1 LNGELRR
8 GEATVRPFGPVRG
21 RRVDGTHRAGADTG
35 VVPELAGHWS
45 PTLAPDGSRVAY
57 VSDRDGVPRVWVQ
70 PVDVD
75 VAHALLVDTGP
86 EPVVSVS
93 WSPDGAWL
101 ACVLAPGGSPRTEV
115 WLVRPDGGDLHQ
127 VAGPAGGSTL
137 ATAFGPHWL
146 PGRSPGRAVLA
157 VTETDEVSRGVLV
170 DVSLPR
176 RRGARRVV
184 AEGDLLA
191 LLDVTS
197 DGGLALLRDGPRGA
211 RHLLVADL
219 RTGQHHPLA
228 PGDGSTDVGCFSPDG
243 QSVYART
250 DIGGELARLIRIP
263 VAGPGGPETVA
274 ERADAELASF
284 ALSPDGATAA
294 LAWNIHGGAGELA
307 LLDLATGQQRPV
319 GPAGAVVDSC
329 AFAAASDTLAF
340 TLEGPG
346 QPRTVCVAAGASTDQ
361 PAVAPVTAQDRQTTD
376 AVVPA
381 IVPELHAVP
390 SADGMTVT
398 GWLHRPAGDGPYP
411 TMLYFHG
418 GPESQERPG
427 YNPLFQSLVGQG
439 IAVFAPNVRGSSGFG
454 RSFVNADNRHGRY
467 GAIADVAA
475 CVDYLVDAGIADPGR
490 IGCMGRSYGGYLT
503 LAALVAYPD
512 LFAVGV
518 DVCGMAN
525 FETFYSQ
532 TEPWIAAAAV
542 SKYGHPDLD
551 RELLRH
557 LSPIWHID
565 RLRAPLLIVHG
576 ANDTN
581 VPVCE
586 AEQVATALQANRV
599 PHRYLLFEG
608 EGHEL
613 LSRASR
619 EEYMIAVVEWLEDH
633 LQHVERADAEAS

>member
-1 LNGELRR
+1 LTGHLRR
-8 GEATVRPFGPVRG
+8 GNATVRPFGPVRE
-21 RRVDGTHRAGADTG
+21 RRGDGTRLLGTAVG

-45 PTLAPDGSRVAY
+45 PTLAPDGGQVAY
-57 VSDRDGVPRVWVQ
+57 VSDRGGAPHVWVQ
-70 PVDVD
+70 PVGVD
-75 VAHALLVDTGP
+75 VADARLVDTGP

-115 WLVRPDGGDLHQ
+115 WLVRPDGSDLHR
-127 VAGPAGGSTL
+127 VAGSCAGPTV

-146 PGRSPGRAVLA
+146 PGGALLA
-157 VTETDEVSRGVLV
+157 VTEADEVSRGILV
-170 DVSLPR
+170 DVSDPH

-191 LLDVTS
+191 LLDVTN
-197 DGGLALLRDGPRGA
+197 DGGLALLRGGPRGA
-211 RHLLVADL
+211 RHLTVSDL
-219 RTGQHHPLA
+219 RTGRLYPLA
-228 PGDGSTDVGCFSPDG
+228 PGDGSTDIGHFSPDG
-243 QSVYART
+243 RSVYART
-250 DIGGELARLIRIP
+250 DIDGELARLIRIP
-263 VAGPGGPETVA
+263 VGGRGGPVTVA

-294 LAWNIHGGAGELA
+294 LVWNIYGGAGELT
-307 LLDLATGQQRPV
+307 LLDLATGQQRSV
-319 GPAGAVVDSC
+319 GPAGGVVDSC
-329 AFAAASDTLAF
+329 AFAADSGTLAF
-340 TLEGPG
+340 TLEGPA
-346 QPRTVCVAAGASTDQ
+346 QPRTVYVAAGSVTSP
-361 PAVAPVTAQDRQTTD
+361 PAVVPLTAQDRQATD
-376 AVVPA
+376 AVVPVV
-381 IVPELHAVP
+381 VPELHAVP
-390 SADGMTVT
+390 SADGMTIT
-398 GWLHRPAGDGPYP
+398 GWLHRPAGDGPHP
-411 TMLYFHG
+411 TVLYFHG

-427 YNPLFQSLVGQG
+427 YSPLFQSLVGRG
-439 IAVFAPNVRGSSGFG
+439 IAVFTPNVRGSSGFG
-454 RSFVNADNRHGRY
+454 RSFVNADNRDRRY

-475 CVDYLVDAGIADPGR
+475 CVAYLVEAGVADPER
-490 IGCMGRSYGGYLT
+490 VGCMGRSYGGYLT
-503 LAALVAYPD
+503 LAALVAYPE

-551 RELLRH
+551 RELLRD
-557 LSPIWHID
+557 LSPIWYID
-565 RLRAPLLIVHG
+565 RLRAPLLVVHG

-586 AEQVATALQANRV
+586 AEQVVAALQANQV
-599 PHRYLLFEG
+599 PHQYLLFEG

-619 EEYMIAVVEWLEDH
+619 EEYLVAAVEWLEH
-633 LQHVERADAEAS
+633 HFQRVERADAEAS